1 MPVAMA
7 RHILVKT
14 EAEAAQ
20 LKQRLAK
27 GEDFATL
34 AKKHS
39 TCPSGKRGGDLG
51 EVRPGQMV
59 RSIDNAIFRKPV
71 GVLQGPLAAFCL
83 QLPGARE
90 DLKWGSNRVFSVAGN
105 KMFAILDFVDK
116 DGGLAFKVGSE
127 LFLGYV
133 DRPGIRP
140 APYLARAHW
149 IVMARPYPM
158 KAAELREALV
168 RSHQLVVARLPKR
181 QRLGL
186 VLDA

>member
-59 RSIDNAIFRKPV
+59 MSIDNAIFRKPV
-71 GVLQGPLAAFCL
+71 GVLQGPLKSQF
-83 QLPGARE
+83 
-90 DLKWGSNRVFSVAGN
+90 
-105 KMFAILDFVDK
+105 
-116 DGGLAFKVGSE
+116 
-127 LFLGYV
+127 GYHLLEV
-133 DRPGIRP
+133 YFRD
-140 APYLARAHW
+140 
-149 IVMARPYPM
+149 
-158 KAAELREALV
+158 
-168 RSHQLVVARLPKR
+168 
-181 QRLGL
+181 
-186 VLDA
+186 